1 MKIIAHTA
9 CGYIAELSPPEIA
22 AITGN
27 SSNNDH
33 AAYSGYGRHGHASHA
48 IGTEFKVCD
57 TWKHLGNLLSNEE
70 SRKRIAESLR
80 AAATLIEHT
89 PSPIVLPPTEE
100 QPSPGAI

>member
-9 CGYIAELSPPEIA
+9 YGYMAELSPKEVA

-27 SSNNDH
+27 GDDDK
-33 AAYSGYGRHGHASHA
+33 HASHGSYHRNGYSHP
-48 IGTEFKVCD
+48 IGTELRVND
-57 TWKHLGNLLSNEE
+57 AWKHLQDLLQNEQ

-89 PSPIVLPPTEE
+89 PSPINPPATD
-100 QPSPGAI
+100 PPA